1 MSQKLPFVSIAEEY
15 TEGFDNFFL
24 SSLSVSSKLTAGAF
38 SKDMIPGNKF
48 AFEIFTGDNVVTFG
62 QLESGRRL
70 QVAFLLYHRDIDVK
84 GLADVSLSYDSDI
97 CLFTYGLVNCRLL
110 CTANI

>member
-1 MSQKLPFVSIAEEY
+1 
-15 TEGFDNFFL
+15 
-24 SSLSVSSKLTAGAF
+24 
-38 SKDMIPGNKF
+38 MIPGNKF

-110 CTANI
+110 WSGHKALAVDSLSKSCYNCVMHPYFGPTYTVDQAPSTF